1 MLQTQTVSP
10 KLLELL
16 KVIMTEEAFS
26 DFALAGGTSL
36 ALQIGHRNSVD
47 IDLFGKSEID
57 KNLFYDILNNYG
69 SVRTLQSTKNIL
81 VLSINNIKTDIVNY
95 QYPLLEDVLV
105 MDTIRLLSKR
115 DIAAMKLNAILGR
128 GSKKDFIDLYFLLQE
143 FSLKEMIAFYNRKY
157 PDGSA
162 FLALKSLTYF
172 EDADLQPEPEMYVE
186 FNWNR
191 CKEKIIME
199 FSKLDF

>member
-16 KVIMTEEAFS
+16 KAIMNENAFS
-26 DFALAGGTSL
+26 SFALAGGTSL

-57 KNLFYDILNNYG
+57 KNLFYDILNSYG
-69 SVRTLQSTKNIL
+69 SVTTLQSTKNIL
-81 VLSINNIKTDIVNY
+81 VLSIDNIKTDFVNY
-95 QYPLLEDVLV
+95 QYPLLEDVLLI
-105 MDTIRLLSKR
+105 DSIRLLSKS

-162 FLALKSLTYF
+162 FLVLKSLTYF
-172 EDADLQPEPEMYVE
+172 EDADLQPEPEMYVD
-186 FNWNR
+186 FNWSR

>member
-1 MLQTQTVSP
+1 MLHTQTVSP

-16 KVIMTEEAFS
+16 KAIMQEKSFS
-26 DFALAGGTSL
+26 DFALAVGTSL

-57 KNLFYDILNNYG
+57 KNLFYDILNTYG
-69 SVRTLQSTKNIL
+69 NVITLQSTKNTL
-81 VLSINNIKTDIVNY
+81 VLSIDNIKTDFVTY
-95 QYPLLEDVLV
+95 QYPLLQEILV
-105 MDTIRLLSKR
+105 MDKIRLLSKS

-143 FSLKEMIAFYNRKY
+143 FSLKEMITFYNRKY

-162 FLALKSLTYF
+162 FLVLKSLTYF
-172 EDADLQPEPEMYVE
+172 EDADLQPEPEMYAD
-186 FNWNR
+186 FDWR
-191 CKEKIIME
+191 LCKEKIILE
-199 FSKLDF
+199 FNMLDL